1 MKLLTSTTLLF
12 TLLVI
17 GFSGGV
23 SGQDVPDFEETKR
36 LAEQGRAS
44 AQSTLGVMYSTGT
57 GVPQN
62 YSEAVRWYQLAAEQG
77 MSMSQ
82 TSLGVV
88 YFRGQGVPQNDV
100 RAYMWH
106 SVAAA
111 QGNEIARDFIDT
123 AADQLTP
130 DQLARGQDMAT
141 RCFEP
146 DYQDC
151 E

>member
-62 YSEAVRWYQLAAEQG
+62 YSEAVRWYRLAAEEGNALAQSNLGG
-77 MSMSQ
+77 MYDN
-82 TSLGVV
+82 GE
-88 YFRGQGVPQNDV
+88 GVPQNNV
-100 RAYMWH
+100 RAYIWY

-111 QGNEIARDFIDT
+111 QGQENARANRDTIA
-123 AADQLTP
+123 AELTP

-141 RCFEP
+141 RCFES